1 MREQRAKE
9 YLLTIYT
16 LQLDGP
22 VRAAYVAREMNLSK
36 ASVSNAMKALA
47 ADGYLSVDE
56 DRAIR
61 LTEAG
66 ERLAHVSIHETVR
79 RGRNVHERF
88 QTVLTQHEG
97 ALREAGRRGELRRL
111 ERDRSAC
118 VLEALRI
125 LSARY
130 YCVRA
135 VDVSQFLHRSGASIR
150 GKLRQL
156 ELRGYVM
163 AGEESV
169 YTLTPEGAEL
179 AELLYADHAPL
190 RERLVA
196 GGMSAGQAEQEAA
209 ARED

>member
-66 ERLAHVSIHETVR
+66 ERLAHVSIHETVS

-88 QTVLTQHEG
+88 QTVLT
-97 ALREAGRRGELRRL
+97 LREAGRRGELRRL